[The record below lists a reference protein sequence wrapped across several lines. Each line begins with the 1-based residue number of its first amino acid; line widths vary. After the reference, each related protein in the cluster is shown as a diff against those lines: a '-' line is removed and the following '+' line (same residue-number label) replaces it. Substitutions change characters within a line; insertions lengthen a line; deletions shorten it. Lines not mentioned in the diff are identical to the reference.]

1 MVSAMQSGAGK
12 TVLTCAL
19 LRALQRRGLDVAGFK
34 CGPDYLDPLF
44 HRRVLG
50 TACDNLDLFLQG
62 EAGVR
67 DVLGSARADLG
78 VIEGAMG
85 FFDGVGGT
93 DEASAW
99 QLAAQEGIPV
109 VLAVRPS
116 GSSLTLAAQVRGM
129 QTFRAPDPIA
139 GIVLTDCKPSL
150 AAHLRPLL
158 ERECGLPV
166 LGCLPTLPEAS
177 FASRHLGLV
186 RAEEVPDFERRIDV
200 VADALEAACDLDAL
214 VGLATS
220 VRPAAGRE
228 GDDGPARPADGRTA
242 AVRTGPT
249 SSAPTTSDLPTASL
263 AAPRC
268 RIAVARDEAFCFYYE
283 AGLARLETAGAELV
297 AFSPLRDAT
306 LPVADALY
314 LGGGYPELHAARLS
328 ANGTMRQALRA
339 AVATGMPTLAECGG
353 FMYLQQYITGAQG
366 VAHPMVGALPGR
378 SAPAGRLV
386 RFGYAHLVAERDS
399 LLLRAGERLPVHEFH
414 HWDSTDNGRDL
425 VATKPTG
432 ASWCCCHA
440 TQTLHAGFPHLH
452 LAGELP
458 LAERFVHAAE
468 G

>member
-19 LRALQRRGLDVAGFK
+19 LRALQRQGLDMAGFK

-50 TACDNLDLFLQG
+50 TACDNVDLFLQG

-67 DVLGSARADLG
+67 DVLGSARAGLG

-85 FFDGVGGT
+85 FFDGVAGT

-129 QTFRAPDPIA
+129 QAFRSPDLIA
-139 GIVLTDCKPSL
+139 GIVLTGCKPSL

-166 LGCLPTLPEAS
+166 IGYLPPMEEAS

-186 RAEEVPDFERRIDV
+186 RADEVPDFERRIDAI
-200 VADALEAACDLDAL
+200 ADALVSACDLDAL
-214 VGLATS
+214 VGLAAP
-220 VRPAAGRE
+220 VRPTTP
-228 GDDGPARPADGRTA
+228 DGASVIRGEECPVTRPGATESDASSHRSPAHA
-242 AVRTGPT
+242 
-249 SSAPTTSDLPTASL
+249 
-263 AAPRC
+263 RC
-268 RIAVARDEAFCFYYE
+268 RIAVAQDDAFCFYYE
-283 AGLARLETAGAELV
+283 AGLAQLERCGAELV
-297 AFSPLRDAT
+297 PFSPLHDET
-306 LPVADALY
+306 LPSADALY
-314 LGGGYPELHAARLS
+314 LGGGYPELHATLLT
-328 ANGTMRQALRA
+328 ANRTMRRELREA
-339 AVATGMPTLAECGG
+339 IESGMPTLAECGG
-353 FMYLQQYITGAQG
+353 FMYLQQELVDAQG
-366 VAHPMVGALPGR
+366 ISHPMVGALSGR

-386 RFGYAHLVAERDS
+386 RFGYAHLTAEQDS

-414 HWDSTDNGRDL
+414 HWDSTDNGSDL
-425 VATKPTG
+425 VASRPTG
-432 ASWCCCHA
+432 ASWRCCHA
-440 TQTLHAGFPHLH
+440 TTTLHAGFPHLH

-458 LAERFVHAAE
+458 VAERFVRCAE
-468 G
+468 LFRR